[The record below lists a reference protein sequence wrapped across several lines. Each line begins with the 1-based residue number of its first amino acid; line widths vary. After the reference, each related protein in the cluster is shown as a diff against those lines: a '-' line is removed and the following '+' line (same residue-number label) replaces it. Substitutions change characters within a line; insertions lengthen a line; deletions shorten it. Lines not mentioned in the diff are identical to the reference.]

1 MGLFNKKKK
10 KIILMDIDGVLSPLS
25 RVDEPYSLIKVPWA
39 TFAIPDYTLDYLK
52 TNLMKL
58 RGFTWSSSWENSS
71 NAINKY
77 LGVPNSPFIH
87 FPDDMEETLWFKDKY
102 LVDFCLKNCKQEI
115 LIVDDS
121 IPKVSKLRSISNVTL
136 IIPDPLYGLSED
148 DFNRITSWLSDAY

>member
-25 RVDEPYSLIKVPWA
+25 RVDEPYSLIKIPWA
-39 TFAIPDYTLDYLK
+39 TFAIPDYILDYLK

-71 NAINKY
+71 NAINEY

-87 FPDDMEETLWFKDKY
+87 FPNDKEETLWFKDKY

-136 IIPDPLYGLSED
+136 ISPDPLYGLSED
-148 DFNRITSWLSDAY
+148 DFNRITSWLSNAD